1 MKPFTVED
9 IRVSRRAIDQYHA
22 SWSKK
27 VLIPVRTPPPWQVC
41 LPPYCTNSTYQF
53 SKTKREDEKSKLV

>member
-9 IRVSRRAIDQYHA
+9 TRVSRRAIDQYHA

-41 LPPYCTNSTYQF
+41 LPPYCTIAQTQHINLLRN
-53 SKTKREDEKSKLV
+53 REMMKN